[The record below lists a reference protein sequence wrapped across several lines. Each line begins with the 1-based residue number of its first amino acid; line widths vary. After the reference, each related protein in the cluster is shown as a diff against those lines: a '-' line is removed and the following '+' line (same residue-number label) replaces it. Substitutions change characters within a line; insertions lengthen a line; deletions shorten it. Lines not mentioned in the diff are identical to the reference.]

1 MEYKVDCT
9 GWSKEHLLEAEYV
22 VLKLSADSDYKKYTT
37 GGKNNGLENLIS
49 LLEENGYSRYTSLD
63 GVLLI
68 YSKA

>member
-1 MEYKVDCT
+1 M
-9 GWSKEHLLEAEYV
+9 

-37 GGKNNGLENLIS
+37 GGKNNGLENLMS

-68 YSKA
+68 YSKT